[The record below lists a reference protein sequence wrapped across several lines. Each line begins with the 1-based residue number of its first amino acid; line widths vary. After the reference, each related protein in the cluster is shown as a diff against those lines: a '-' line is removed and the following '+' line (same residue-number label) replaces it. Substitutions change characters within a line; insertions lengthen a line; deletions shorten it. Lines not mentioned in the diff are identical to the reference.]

1 MINEGIVGSDS
12 RIALRSEM
20 LRQIH
25 RLESATPEVWERAVF
40 ESLTGARR
48 EDVDWEVEDNQAGYY
63 TWVKS
68 FDALIEELVSDG
80 FVRQDTAEDGSLL
93 VAETTD
99 PSLDW
104 SSVADPLKV

>member
-25 RLESATPEVWERAVF
+25 RLESATPQAWERAVF

-48 EDVDWEVEDNQAGYY
+48 EDIDWDVEDNKAGYY

-68 FDALIEELVSDG
+68 VDELIEELVTDG
-80 FVRQDTAEDGSLL
+80 FVRRDAAEGGTLL
-93 VAETTD
+93 VAEKAD
-99 PSLDW
+99 PNLDW
-104 SSVADPLKV
+104 SSVADPLKA

>member
-1 MINEGIVGSDS
+1 MINEGVVGSDS

-25 RLESATPEVWERAVF
+25 RLESVTPERWERAVF
-40 ESLTGARR
+40 ESLTGASR
-48 EDVDWEVEDNQAGYY
+48 EDVDWDVEDNKAGYY

-68 FDALIEELVSDG
+68 FDALIEELVADG
-80 FVRQDTAEDGSLL
+80 FVRREAAEDGSLL